1 MIFNGSLDLPP
12 RLVPS
17 SRRRA
22 PSRTWHCATNWSFCS
37 DPYPDPGSLAG
48 TGSSASSCRACG
60 RGGAPVSSSFSPPPS
75 SPGTA
80 RASTCTGAGSP
91 GPTQRLDAAI
101 HQLTRRMALE
111 NPTLGRRRIQA
122 EVRTPRIRRR
132 RTHGRQ
138 VHAPTFA
145 AALGNL
151 APLSDRP
158 CPRHRPCRATPLPER
173 RPRVGVHEH
182 SAGSCTRGLECS
194 PIR

>member
-60 RGGAPVSSSFSPPPS
+60 RWRPS
-75 SPGTA
+75 LVIVQPATVLA
-80 RASTCTGAGSP
+80 RHRKGFNLYCAGSP